1 MSQPCS
7 RSLLT
12 TKLCTEPSR
21 DCSPPKW
28 EVILRINLSPGLTVM
43 IAFFSPGTLK
53 VLSLSAITSI
63 TRGLSGA
70 GLSPNVPIPSKAVA
84 SITAPVILLKDTF
97 APLFRLSLDDFGSI
111 GGLICFG
118 FFRVLFGSGFHRS
131 VLEVAK
137 DRLSFFLGEIRHH
150 THVH

>member
-63 TRGLSGA
+63 PRGLSGA
-70 GLSPNVPIPSKAVA
+70 GLAPNVSVPSKVVA
-84 SITAPVILLKDTF
+84 TITAPVIILKDTF
-97 APLFRLSLDDFGSI
+97 APFCRLSVDDFGLI
-111 GGLICFG
+111 AGLICFG
-118 FFRVLFGSGFHRS
+118 FFRVLFGGGFRRS
-131 VLEVAK
+131 VLELVK
-137 DRLSFFLGEIRHH
+137 DRLSFLFG
-150 THVH
+150 